1 MQSAICK
8 QVIILGFDGAT
19 FDLIKPWASQGKLPA
34 FAKLMETGAWGD
46 LASTIPPHSPPAWS
60 TFSTGL
66 NPGKHGVI
74 DFRRRKFGTYET
86 VLTNGNHRRG
96 YPIWRIL
103 SDHGRVVG
111 VVNIP
116 ITYPPEPVNGC
127 LISGMDTPE
136 SATNYTYPPDLA
148 SELIHETGNHISFV
162 GAFLLEDMNAGRYDS
177 AWNRIKKTLE
187 WRIETVRYLL
197 NSRDFNCFVVNFR
210 ATDAVQHHF
219 WRFMDPT
226 HPQYE
231 EKAAA
236 SYGNCIYEVYK
247 KLDDYLAEVWSDLDE
262 ESILVVMSDHGFGPA
277 SNKAVYL
284 NNWLEQQGLLKSKNR
299 AGRAWW
305 RRYVPDSAKTVIR
318 KLMPN
323 LYDKARSPLSS
334 FFFDWSETR
343 AHADEYLQCIW
354 INLVGRDPQGTVQ
367 PGDEYE
373 ELRSFIIEG
382 LESLRDPD
390 TGLPVV
396 RKVYRREDIYWGTQ
410 LDILPDLQV
419 EQRWEPFF
427 QLRPSY
433 TAPDLAPVRT
443 LTPAKVMADRLLS
456 GVHRPNGIF
465 LAAGANIRP
474 GKDLS
479 GLKLIDLPPTILYL
493 LGIPVPNSFDG
504 TVLNEIL
511 QNPVPVEYTSEYDD
525 ESFRHQEDDDL
536 YSGQDQESI
545 LERLRGLG
553 YVD

>member
-1 MQSAICK
+1 M
-8 QVIILGFDGAT
+8 
-19 FDLIKPWASQGKLPA
+19 
-34 FAKLMETGAWGD
+34 
-46 LASTIPPHSPPAWS
+46 
-60 TFSTGL
+60 
-66 NPGKHGVI
+66 
-74 DFRRRKFGTYET
+74 
-86 VLTNGNHRRG
+86 
-96 YPIWRIL
+96 
-103 SDHGRVVG
+103 
-111 VVNIP
+111 
-116 ITYPPEPVNGC
+116 
-127 LISGMDTPE
+127 
-136 SATNYTYPPDLA
+136 
-148 SELIHETGNHISFV
+148 
-162 GAFLLEDMNAGRYDS
+162 
-177 AWNRIKKTLE
+177 
-187 WRIETVRYLL
+187 
-197 NSRDFNCFVVNFR
+197 
-210 ATDAVQHHF
+210 
-219 WRFMDPT
+219 
-226 HPQYE
+226 
-231 EKAAA
+231 
-236 SYGNCIYEVYK
+236 
-247 KLDDYLAEVWSDLDE
+247 DE

-284 NNWLEQQGLLKSKNR
+284 NNWLEQQGLSKSKNR

-305 RRYVPDSAKTVIR
+305 RRYVPDSAKTVIK
-318 KLMPN
+318 KLMPD

-334 FFFDWSETR
+334 FFFDWSKTR

-373 ELRSFIIEG
+373 ELRNFIIEG

-396 RKVYRREDIYWGTQ
+396 RKVYRREDIYWGNQ

-427 QLRPSY
+427 QVRPSY

-479 GLKLIDLPPTILYL
+479 GLKLIDLPATILYL

-504 TVLNEIL
+504 TVLDEIL
-511 QNPVPVEYTSEYDD
+511 QNPVPVEYTSQYNY
-525 ESFRHQEDDDL
+525 ESFIRREDDDI
-536 YSGQDQESI
+536 YSDQDQESI
-545 LERLRGLG
+545 LERLKGLG